1 MLFSIC
7 TGSGWRA
14 FQALHHLH
22 HSHSQT
28 LSPNSSLATLI
39 NLSIAVSV
47 SEVSLWRQV
56 THLEAFSLG
65 DSGPW
70 PTEAMGKAV
79 LRPRPVEFPDSGDAQ
94 LSTLLLT
101 PHSNPRAPGT
111 MEFSVS
117 PTVPSSQQHSL
128 SSYLSKNV
136 SFFLLTI
143 VGTFRIVLGKP

>member
-1 MLFSIC
+1 M
-7 TGSGWRA
+7 
-14 FQALHHLH
+14 
-22 HSHSQT
+22 
-28 LSPNSSLATLI
+28 
-39 NLSIAVSV
+39 SV